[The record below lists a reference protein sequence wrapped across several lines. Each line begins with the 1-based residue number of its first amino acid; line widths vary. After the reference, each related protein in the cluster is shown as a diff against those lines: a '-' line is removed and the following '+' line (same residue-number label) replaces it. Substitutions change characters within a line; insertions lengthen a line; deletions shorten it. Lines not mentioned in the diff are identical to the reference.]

1 MSEIFGNGVMGGGG
15 LTNSKLALA
24 DASSEDVR
32 SGKKF
37 YSGDKQLKTG
47 TLAEVEGGVPGI
59 VITDTGAIIAT
70 VDQPAGIVSESQH
83 GAIKQMTT
91 KQGETAVAADFE
103 QTIVDEKVYTL
114 GAVKI
119 APVAS
124 IIRVTYPAGSE
135 CTCAYTN
142 GSWTKT
148 DPAGVSVFILPAV
161 GTYTVSITDG
171 TQTAAQT
178 VEITETNRY
187 ANITLAYFS
196 ATISITYPANSTC
209 TVTNA
214 DGATVVSD
222 TNSGT
227 EAKTWNVTV
236 GSTGA
241 YTVTASSADG
251 VKTKSAT
258 VDITSDGQSVSVT
271 VAYSLIVFDNGD
283 QNTEVTG
290 GITKDGYTL
299 RGYNSTVNSQVTIG
313 DTIVLKGVAPG
324 GATSTD
330 KNGLV
335 GTANI
340 IDISN
345 YTTLRVKGTVT
356 GWANGAAVYIGVNKT
371 KTITRKPLACISITQ
386 NETNFERTLSLPT
399 GQTELYVFALA
410 ARAEGT
416 TESYITTLT
425 LTHISLE

>member
-24 DASSEDVR
+24 DASPEDVR

-119 APVAS
+119 APVAG

-148 DPAGVSVFILPAV
+148 DPTGVSVFILPAA

-171 TQTAAQT
+171 TQTATQT

-214 DGATVVSD
+214 NGTTVASD

-227 EAKTWNVTV
+227 EAKTWAATV
-236 GSTGA
+236 GSTGT
-241 YTVTASSADG
+241 YTVTAASADG
-251 VKTKSAT
+251 AKTKNKT
-258 VDITSDGQSVSVT
+258 VTIVADGQSVSV
-271 VAYSLIVFDNGD
+271 VLRYELILYDNGD
-283 QNTEVTG
+283 KHVDVTG
-290 GITKDGYTL
+290 GLKKYGASNISGNLIELTRNDTTGAGFTTINRIDLSAYTELVFEGIITSQVSGYEIWYGITTTQINGGNSNQHSKFVAYAVPDKGATQFSVSLGSAADLNAYIAAAGAGAGKITK
-299 RGYNSTVNSQVTIG
+299 
-313 DTIVLKGVAPG
+313 IV
-324 GATSTD
+324 
-330 KNGLV
+330 
-335 GTANI
+335 
-340 IDISN
+340 
-345 YTTLRVKGTVT
+345 
-356 GWANGAAVYIGVNKT
+356 
-371 KTITRKPLACISITQ
+371 
-386 NETNFERTLSLPT
+386 
-399 GQTELYVFALA
+399 
-410 ARAEGT
+410 AR
-416 TESYITTLT
+416 
-425 LTHISLE
+425 

>member
-15 LTNSKLALA
+15 LTNSKLTLA
-24 DASSEDVR
+24 DASPEDVR

-91 KQGETAVAADFE
+91 KQGETAFATDVE

-119 APVAS
+119 APVAG

-142 GSWTKT
+142 GSWTES
-148 DPAGVSVFILPAV
+148 DPTGVSVFILPAV

-171 TQTAAQT
+171 TQTATQT
-178 VEITETNRY
+178 AEITETNRY

-214 DGATVVSD
+214 VGSTVTSD

-227 EAKTWNVTV
+227 EAKTWTVTV
-236 GSTGA
+236 GSTGT
-241 YTVTASSADG
+241 YTVTAASADG
-251 VKTKSAT
+251 AKTKSET
-258 VDITSDGQSVSVT
+258 VTITADGQSVNVT
-271 VAYSLIVFDNGD
+271 VAYSLIVFNNGD

-290 GITKDGYTL
+290 GITKTGYTL
-299 RGYNSTVNSQVTIG
+299 SGYNSTVNSQVTIG
-313 DTIVLKGVAPG
+313 ETIVLKGIAPG

-335 GTANI
+335 GTANK
-340 IDISN
+340 IDMSP

-356 GWANGAAVYIGVNKT
+356 GWAPGAAVYMGVNKS
-371 KTITRKPLACISITQ
+371 KTVTNKPLAYISITA
-386 NETNFERTLSLPT
+386 NEADFERTLSLPSD
-399 GQTELYVFALA
+399 QTELYVFALA
-410 ARAEGT
+410 ARAGGT
-416 TESYITTLT
+416 TEKYTTTLT